1 VGWIRRKLM
10 RTTISLIVAAILVGA
25 PAAIAQTTGTPNSGA
40 GVQGMPGN
48 KSGPA
53 GKNSTEQSGRTGQ
66 DQSKVPGMS
75 GNKSGPPAQK
85 PSKNQQGE

>member
-1 VGWIRRKLM
+1 M
-10 RTTISLIVAAILVGA
+10 RTMILLIVAATLIGA

-40 GVQGMPGN
+40 GVKGMPGN

-53 GKNSTEQSGRTGQ
+53 VKGDNSGNHSSGTTQ
-66 DQSKVPGMS
+66 DTSKIPGMP

-85 PSKNQQGE
+85 PSKQGQ

>member
-1 VGWIRRKLM
+1 M
-10 RTTISLIVAAILVGA
+10 RTTISLIVAATVIGA

-53 GKNSTEQSGRTGQ
+53 VNGKNSSEQSSGVKQ
-66 DQSKVPGMS
+66 DTSKTPGLP

-85 PSKNQQGE
+85 PSNNEQGR

>member
-1 VGWIRRKLM
+1 M
-10 RTTISLIVAAILVGA
+10 RTMISLIIAVTLIGA
-25 PAAIAQTTGTPNSGA
+25 PAVAQTTGTPNSGA

-53 GKNSTEQSGRTGQ
+53 VNGKNSG
-66 DQSKVPGMS
+66 DQSNGTTQSSGTQDTSKIPGML

-85 PSKNQQGE
+85 PSRNQ